1 MVGSADRQKV
11 TTAIQESPGRQC
23 RRCSNHGR
31 SASAGRREWHA
42 AACRPQSVLGR
53 AAADDVVVSGRAI
66 AVRLAPSVSDDL
78 QQRYG
83 DSRPPAGAPAA
94 DSAATAKVATS

>member
-1 MVGSADRQKV
+1 MVGSVDRQKV
-11 TTAIQESPGRQC
+11 TAAIQESPGRQC
-23 RRCSNHGR
+23 RRYSNH
-31 SASAGRREWHA
+31 AREVCERGSVRVA
-42 AACRPQSVLGR
+42 RGRPQSVLGR
-53 AAADDVVVSGRAI
+53 AAANDVVSGRAI